1 MRTWAETPHW
11 GVAGKPQKE
20 EEMRVYTIFRY
31 TDVEPKI
38 HVGPDRMI
46 AVGEPGRG
54 REQVLVPVPDGVT
67 MTPEGSDKGYAL
79 TSAPGAGALILI
91 RDQSGF
97 RGSWTLG
104 GPYRSTGC
112 QQGKIIPYGEGECP
126 RCGGRYEHQ
135 AVVLSDLPAGVRIL
149 AQGRCAQGIAGRAGG
164 GPEYLLWAPPGA
176 VLGVSRSGRTYGAP
190 ADYYIRVAD
199 DGSVTITDVIAES
212 KSREAESAFAALL
225 RQALESPAEE

>member
-1 MRTWAETPHW
+1 
-11 GVAGKPQKE
+11 
-20 EEMRVYTIFRY
+20 MRVYTIFRY
-31 TDVEPKI
+31 GNVEPKI
-38 HVGPDRMI
+38 HVGPDRTI

-54 REQVLVPVPDGVT
+54 REQVLVPVPNGVEL
-67 MTPEGSDKGYAL
+67 TPEGSDGGFAL

-112 QQGKIIPYGEGECP
+112 PQGKTIPYGEGECP

-135 AVVLSDLPAGVRIL
+135 ATVLSELPAGVRIL
-149 AQGRCAQGIAGRAGG
+149 AQGRCAQGMAGRAGG
-164 GPEYLLWAPPGA
+164 GPEYLLWAPLGTT
-176 VLGVSRSGRTYGAP
+176 LGVSRSGRTYGSP
-190 ADYYIRVAD
+190 TEYYIRVAE
-199 DGSVTITDVIAES
+199 DGSVTLTDVVAEA

-225 RQALESPAEE
+225 RQALESPTEE